1 MTNSTPLFYRSSQG
15 LGSIFVKIAEGWV
28 SEICLFPEKA
38 LMETYPF
45 EIQNMLPKAVSWNLK
60 EVSTPDFDKAL
71 DEFLI
76 RAGIKAE
83 EKPQPEPVLAIPV
96 IAQKEIQAALNGQS
110 AFGDFPY

>member
-1 MTNSTPLFYRSSQG
+1 MANSTPIFYRSSQG

-76 RAGIKAE
+76 RAGIKA
-83 EKPQPEPVLAIPV
+83 KPTPEPVMAIPV
-96 IAQKEIQAALNGQS
+96 IAQQEIQTALNGQAS
-110 AFGDFPY
+110 FEDFPY